1 MQAFILMS
9 ASCQTA
15 DCHVSWLRLSSLPV
29 SCWVF
34 CCMCTY
40 TLSCLPYQALS
51 NLSALCSP
59 LSADLNAPMSLSHWM
74 HTEPCSTEGT
84 VGLSEA
90 GGVFWCLGISWAWR
104 NACGIFC
111 NPIYNLLL
119 QPCMCSSTLLRCF
132 VCSCLPP
139 FSLQKTYSSWKKTI
153 KIILSNL

>member
-59 LSADLNAPMSLSHWM
+59 LSADLNAPMSLAHWM
-74 HTEPCSTEGT
+74 HAEPCCTEGT

-90 GGVFWCLGISWAWR
+90 GGVLWCLGISWAWR

-111 NPIYNLLL
+111 NPVYNLLL
-119 QPCMCSSTLLRCF
+119 QCPVCVPPHCWDASFALVSLLSHCRRHTALGRKQ
-132 VCSCLPP
+132 S
-139 FSLQKTYSSWKKTI
+139 K
-153 KIILSNL
+153 